1 MEEGKA
7 EIGGF
12 IRDPVYGYVELTG
25 KKIDIIDNPTFQ
37 RLRRIGQL
45 SFVDSTYPSGTH
57 TRFSHSLGVM
67 KLAKK
72 FHRIYGCKK
81 ITPELKECLEL
92 AGLLHDIGHFPF
104 SHAFEPAFFE
114 FVEKKS
120 NPKLK
125 SWKHAHVRMGVK
137 ILENPNYGF
146 TEILGDKLDRI
157 CSLIDSTRKSENLPK
172 VVNAILTGTFSIDR
186 LDYLKR
192 DAHHCGTP
200 EYGIV
205 DQQRI
210 ISSFI
215 NYKKVPDLEVYN
227 EKALYALENLIL
239 SYFFMYRA
247 VYYHKTVRATSLLF
261 QSILWDAFEKHVF
274 QNVKWDDPEFW
285 NEFDDCGCLSM
296 LREKKELFPERLEK
310 LLNREILTMIDEKN
324 YKEKDILN
332 RIFIVCE
339 SYSDRDK
346 VSVER
351 KILEILSEKW
361 PSLQVL
367 LLDSPDLV
375 PYDDPN
381 KMKMGPQI
389 WDKEDDSSPN
399 ELSEKAAYLNFLDD
413 AYYGKGR
420 VYINKIWE
428 KNDLGM
434 KKKFIEDLIKVIRE
448 LVQIE

>member
-12 IRDPVYGYVELTG
+12 IRDPLYGYVELTG

-67 KLAKK
+67 KLAQM
-72 FHRIYGCKK
+72 FHVIYGLE

-114 FVEKKS
+114 FVERKE
-120 NPKLK
+120 NRELT
-125 SWKHAHVRMGVK
+125 SWKDAHVRMGVR
-137 ILENPNYGF
+137 ILKNSKHGF
-146 TEILGDKLDRI
+146 INILGLDKINTI
-157 CSLIDSTRKSENLPK
+157 CSLIDPERESENLPK
-172 VVNAILTGTFSIDR
+172 IYNAILTGDFSIDR

-205 DQQRI
+205 DQKRI

-215 NYKKVPDLEVYN
+215 YYEKDPDLSVHDT
-227 EKALYALENLIL
+227 KALYALENLIL

-261 QSILWDAFEKHVF
+261 QSILWDAFENGVF
-274 QNVKWDDPEFW
+274 DNVDWDEPDFW
-285 NEFDDCGCLSM
+285 NEFDDCKCLSM
-296 LREKKELFPERLEK
+296 LRENKAFFRDKLEMLLKRKILKMIDERDFEEGNKERIVKVCKSYREKVSKEQEIFENLKEKWSSLRIILFDSPYLAPYTPPEETGGGPRVLDKKEESPSLEK
-310 LLNREILTMIDEKN
+310 LHTKAPYIQSLTK
-324 YKEKDILN
+324 
-332 RIFIVCE
+332 
-339 SYSDRDK
+339 
-346 VSVER
+346 
-351 KILEILSEKW
+351 
-361 PSLQVL
+361 
-367 LLDSPDLV
+367 
-375 PYDDPN
+375 
-381 KMKMGPQI
+381 
-389 WDKEDDSSPN
+389 
-399 ELSEKAAYLNFLDD
+399 
-413 AYYGKGR
+413 AYYGKAR
-420 VYINKIWE
+420 VYCNREAWGKNGSDKKAFINGLNNAIRDKIR
-428 KNDLGM
+428 L
-434 KKKFIEDLIKVIRE
+434 
-448 LVQIE
+448 